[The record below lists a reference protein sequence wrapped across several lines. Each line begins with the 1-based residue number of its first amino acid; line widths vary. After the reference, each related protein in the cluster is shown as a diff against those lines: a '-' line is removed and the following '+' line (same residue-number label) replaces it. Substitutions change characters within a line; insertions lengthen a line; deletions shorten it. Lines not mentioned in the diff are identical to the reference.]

1 MSASPLVWGR
11 LLAIGSK
18 EPTAYRQVELST
30 TEFFIGRKDSC
41 HEKISDQT
49 VSSVHIKITLVSTG
63 DEDVPFEVR
72 LEDNSANGTYVNSQ
86 KVGRGNCVRLLGN
99 DEIGLVKP
107 CGGAEPPPWA
117 FLFQDFTDQLS
128 HAQIAA
134 LLSGSAV
141 ALPSLPAAAPAP
153 PIAAAIAAQQ
163 SVSKGGSLLQGL
175 RRLSGGSSSGAN
187 AAKAAEQAVAAAPK
201 ALAPSASSA
210 PSAPAPSLSAASL
223 PAAFEDDPQ
232 RSLYASM
239 QILAAPDPKG
249 LRELRGTL
257 RRGDLNVT
265 DFNDADGPN
274 ALLDVVGEVIAKPK
288 LSWIDRE
295 VLDGVLAAIQELMNA
310 PDGAPSLLRCTRS
323 VERLV
328 ALLAVSEMRVLTK
341 VLSILTLLV
350 VCAEEGRVENA
361 IRQSNRF
368 SFSSGSFGSV
378 GTSGSGKGGS
388 VGPQLVALL
397 GGGGDGA
404 PAESGVACEALTL
417 VNTLVA
423 CSPDAE
429 ALLAELSAARL
440 DDAIA
445 NLEPLLATS
454 PELVRQAE
462 ALAAARAPPKAAAAA
477 AAAAAAG
484 SATAAEQPSTAAVDV
499 SDGMP
504 PSATDAPPPPPPLA
518 PPPLAPPP
526 LPVGAAAPLP
536 PLMVPPVGLERAETK
551 ILPPPPL
558 PGAPKPP
565 PMAPPPPPPPAT
577 PRGVGGLGG
586 GAAGPQLRM
595 LHWQKVPRSKL
606 GGSVWEALPR
616 SIAPIDPDELKRLFT
631 VQTSS
636 GARTARGSVPPTPRG
651 DSASN
656 LATPRGGGGRGQRVM
671 LLDLKRS
678 NQICIALAKFK
689 GGHSA
694 VRDALLTL
702 DETIIH
708 AEDIQKLRTCA
719 PTAEELE
726 LLAPYLP
733 GGELAHTAHE
743 ALESADLFLVLIS
756 AVPRLV
762 PRLEC
767 FHTKL
772 TLPARAAEATAQ
784 LEAVTAAAA
793 AVRASATLPALLAL
807 VLEAGNLLNASTAK
821 GNARGFKLEVL
832 QKLAET
838 RSSGVEPQT
847 SLLHHLAGTAAAAKA
862 DVGKQLAAELLKV
875 EEVSSLRFSA
885 IEQEVA
891 SLRSELEAVGRE
903 APSVESAAFGNDRFK
918 EVMEGFHVTASKL
931 LDTLEKRR
939 DAARDAL
946 YTLASYLGEEVAH
959 EEPEVVLQRVHAFV
973 TSFCKACRDNERAAF
988 LKAKAAQENQQR
1000 AERARRIQESGGP
1013 APSGRRAPRRVQPST
1028 ATMNSI
1034 QGSLRRGE
1042 FKMMKQLQAQMSEE
1056 LRGKLGRRRS
1066 QLTEQDD

>member
-477 AAAAAAG
+477 AAARCWQCYRRG
-484 SATAAEQPSTAAVDV
+484 ATV
-499 SDGMP
+499 
-504 PSATDAPPPPPPLA
+504 
-518 PPPLAPPP
+518 
-526 LPVGAAAPLP
+526 
-536 PLMVPPVGLERAETK
+536 
-551 ILPPPPL
+551 
-558 PGAPKPP
+558 
-565 PMAPPPPPPPAT
+565 
-577 PRGVGGLGG
+577 
-586 GAAGPQLRM
+586 
-595 LHWQKVPRSKL
+595 H
-606 GGSVWEALPR
+606 
-616 SIAPIDPDELKRLFT
+616 
-631 VQTSS
+631 
-636 GARTARGSVPPTPRG
+636 
-651 DSASN
+651 
-656 LATPRGGGGRGQRVM
+656 GGGRRQR
-671 LLDLKRS
+671 R
-678 NQICIALAKFK
+678 NAAL
-689 GGHSA
+689 GHRCASSSA
-694 VRDALLTL
+694 A
-702 DETIIH
+702 
-708 AEDIQKLRTCA
+708 
-719 PTAEELE
+719 
-726 LLAPYLP
+726 
-733 GGELAHTAHE
+733 
-743 ALESADLFLVLIS
+743 
-756 AVPRLV
+756 
-762 PRLEC
+762 
-767 FHTKL
+767 
-772 TLPARAAEATAQ
+772 ARAATAR
-784 LEAVTAAAA
+784 AAAA
-793 AVRASATLPALLAL
+793 ARRCGGASSSSDGAARGARARGDQNPAAPTAAGCTQAAAHGSAA
-807 VLEAGNLLNASTAK
+807 ASTARDAPWCRRPRRRC
-821 GNARGFKLEVL
+821 GR
-832 QKLAET
+832 
-838 RSSGVEPQT
+838 
-847 SLLHHLAGTAAAAKA
+847 AAASDAPLAKGTRVQA
-862 DVGKQLAAELLKV
+862 GRLGVG
-875 EEVSSLRFSA
+875 
-885 IEQEVA
+885 
-891 SLRSELEAVGRE
+891 G
-903 APSVESAAFGNDRFK
+903 SAA
-918 EVMEGFHVTASKL
+918 
-931 LDTLEKRR
+931 
-939 DAARDAL
+939 
-946 YTLASYLGEEVAH
+946 
-959 EEPEVVLQRVHAFV
+959 VH
-973 TSFCKACRDNERAAF
+973 R
-988 LKAKAAQENQQR
+988 
-1000 AERARRIQESGGP
+1000 P
-1013 APSGRRAPRRVQPST
+1013 H
-1028 ATMNSI
+1028 
-1034 QGSLRRGE
+1034 
-1042 FKMMKQLQAQMSEE
+1042 
-1056 LRGKLGRRRS
+1056 RS
-1066 QLTEQDD
+1066 